1 MGKYDS
7 PGYQDQVPGYPPR
20 NSHDYGT
27 APGSPGDAASETYGG
42 TVGSPPVSI
51 LYGSS
56 QVPSFRPTL
65 AVLDGDTSAMSS
77 DQSVPANL
85 PGVTPPSEGNEMATT
100 GAGAGSA
107 GAHKHPNAG
116 E

>member
-1 MGKYDS
+1 
-7 PGYQDQVPGYPPR
+7 
-20 NSHDYGT
+20 
-27 APGSPGDAASETYGG
+27 
-42 TVGSPPVSI
+42 
-51 LYGSS
+51 
-56 QVPSFRPTL
+56 
-65 AVLDGDTSAMSS
+65 MSS